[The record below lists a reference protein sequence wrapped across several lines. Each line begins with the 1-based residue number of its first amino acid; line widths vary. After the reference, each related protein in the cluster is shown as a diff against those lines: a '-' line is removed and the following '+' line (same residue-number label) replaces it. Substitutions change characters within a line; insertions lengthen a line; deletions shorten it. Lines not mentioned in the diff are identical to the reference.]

1 MVITLV
7 GRQPP
12 EKKTVNRDLPEKAG
26 DTTQHRQSKEVAQH
40 ELGFDEPKK
49 SRKLPDGAELRP
61 KRLWGGRGGIRA
73 QPPPFQNITDGVN

>member
-49 SRKLPDGAELRP
+49 S
-61 KRLWGGRGGIRA
+61 
-73 QPPPFQNITDGVN
+73 